1 MRAKLRAAP
10 DSANSAAVLT
20 KATCRAA
27 ALLDIPNAALADVLG
42 VSPSTVS
49 RLGEGRPIDP
59 ESPAGKRALLF
70 LRVFRGLD
78 ALLGDAES
86 CRKWLKAENVHL
98 GGVPA
103 KLIRDVEGL
112 VHVIRY
118 LDAMR
123 GKN

>member
-1 MRAKLRAAP
+1 
-10 DSANSAAVLT
+10 
-20 KATCRAA
+20 
-27 ALLDIPNAALADVLG
+27 
-42 VSPSTVS
+42 
-49 RLGEGRPIDP
+49 
-59 ESPAGKRALLF
+59 LF

-86 CRKWLKAENVHL
+86 CRKWLTAENIHL

-103 KLIRDVEGL
+103 ELIRDVEGL
-112 VHVIRY
+112 VHVIQY

>member
-10 DSANSAAVLT
+10 TSANSAAVLT

-27 ALLDIPNAALADVLG
+27 ALLHVSNAALADVLG
-42 VSPSTVS
+42 VSASTVS

-59 ESPAGKRALLF
+59 ESPPGESALLF
-70 LRVFRGLD
+70 LRIFRGLD

-86 CRKWLKAENVHL
+86 CRRWLEAENTHL

-103 KLIRDVEGL
+103 ELIRKVEGL
-112 VHVIRY
+112 VHVIEY
-118 LDAMR
+118 LDAIR